1 MQGITRRE
9 EKGTKGEKAVKSI
22 INVKVCYMEG
32 RKTSVYLQITRSGAE
47 NTTGGH
53 KRIRIGFRSEF
64 DERERERESSVSR
77 RLEILRLKAFA
88 RGRGRNSGSGREGK
102 TGERVKSEGRRR
114 KRG

>member
-1 MQGITRRE
+1 MVERKFRAEEAAQRRRKE
-9 EKGTKGEKAVKSI
+9 GSPIAGNYTAGEKRDERKKAVKSI

-64 DERERERESSVSR
+64 DERERERVPFR
-77 RLEILRLKAFA
+77 DD
-88 RGRGRNSGSGREGK
+88 
-102 TGERVKSEGRRR
+102 
-114 KRG
+114 

>member
-9 EKGTKGEKAVKSI
+9 KKGTKGEKAVKSI

-64 DERERERESSVSR
+64 DEREREREFR
-77 RLEILRLKAFA
+77 FA
-88 RGRGRNSGSGREGK
+88 TIRDTPVKGFRKREG
-102 TGERVKSEGRRR
+102 TELGERARRENR
-114 KRG
+114 